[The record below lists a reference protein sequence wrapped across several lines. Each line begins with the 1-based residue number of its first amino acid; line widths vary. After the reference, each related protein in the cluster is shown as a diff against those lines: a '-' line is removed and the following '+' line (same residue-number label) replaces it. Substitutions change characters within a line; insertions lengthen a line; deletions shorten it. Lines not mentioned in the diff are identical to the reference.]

1 MNVDAA
7 TMSSPSS
14 LRFKVD
20 GLDCQNEVR
29 ALRAA
34 VGPLVGGDDKLSFN
48 TQAGVMVVTSENA
61 SSIDVIQQAVAT
73 TGMQAHLLRQRAQQP
88 LPTLLFRVEGLDCK
102 NEVAVLKREVGP
114 LVGSDAWLSFDTAKG
129 LMTVAPQRQTTV
141 EEIAGRVAA
150 TGMRASL
157 VEHDTADALLFRVH
171 GLDCKNEVAALTRE
185 LGPLVGEDK
194 LAFDTMQGMMTVA
207 PQGRARA
214 DSIEQAV
221 ARTGMRAEPWTP
233 PTVSSASLESA
244 TVPDSACGCG
254 AEVQEALS
262 PPIPTHLPGQ
272 VVFRIH
278 GMDCADEIAALK
290 REVGPLVGE
299 DKLAFDLLNGRMS
312 IDVTPDPVLEARVEK
327 AVARAGLRAE
337 PWTEGA
343 SSDAAQAEE
352 RRKQV
357 QSWLTTASGVLTA
370 LAFGVHAWL
379 GGGVIAAFEAGE
391 HGLGSTPLPSMVLY
405 AVAVLCAARYVA
417 PKAWLA
423 AKRLRPDM
431 NLLMMV
437 AVAGAIGIGAWFEAA
452 TVSFFF
458 ALALALEAW
467 SLGRARR
474 AVAALMELAPPTAR
488 VKLEDGSERDVPPA
502 EVRVGAHIIVRPGDK
517 VPLDGR
523 VAAGES
529 EVNQA
534 PITGESVPVFKAE
547 GDEVFAGTING
558 EGAIEVV
565 TTKAANDTTLAQI
578 IRMVGSAQSRRAPS
592 EQWVEKFARVYTPIV
607 MVLAVAIFLA
617 PPLLLGGAWDVW
629 FYRALV
635 LLVIACP
642 CALVI
647 STPVTIVAALAGAA
661 KQGVLVKGGTHLE
674 TPAHLKAIAMDKT
687 GTLTEGRPQVVEIVP
702 LGDRSEMELLGL
714 AAALEARSGHPIARA
729 ILAKAAELKIASE
742 PAEAVQAITGR
753 GVIGRVA
760 GREMW
765 LGSRR
770 YIEERG
776 INSTEVLQLADELSS
791 AGRTIV
797 AVGDGQE
804 VCGLVAVADAV
815 RPEAKDIVTALHR
828 AGIEHV
834 VMLTGDNRATA
845 EAIAKQTGIDEVR
858 AELLPGD
865 KVAAVEDLVR
875 RYGSVAMVG
884 DGVNDAPAMG
894 RANLGIAMGAMGSD
908 AAIETADVALMS
920 DDLSK
925 LSWLVRHSRATLAVI
940 RQNVAFSIAVK
951 LLFTALTV
959 VGLASLWGAIAAD
972 VGASLLVVL
981 NGLRLLNRDQ
991 TSTQKGGPS
1000 SGIGVSAHQQQG
1012 PSITAT
1018 VPA

>member
-1 MNVDAA
+1 MDADV
-7 TMSSPSS
+7 MSKPDS
-14 LRFKVD
+14 LCFKVD

-34 VGPLVGGDDKLSFN
+34 IGPLVGGDDKLSFN
-48 TQAGVMVVTSENA
+48 TKTGVMEVLSANA
-61 SSIDVIQQAVAT
+61 SIIDDIQRAVAT
-73 TGMQAHLLRQRAQQP
+73 TGMQAHLLGNPAQQP
-88 LPTLLFRVEGLDCK
+88 APALLFRVEGLDCK
-102 NEVAVLKREVGP
+102 NEVAALKREVGP
-114 LVGSDAWLSFDTAKG
+114 LVGGEDWLTFDTAKG
-129 LMTVAPQRQTTV
+129 LMTVAPQRLATADDITRRI
-141 EEIAGRVAA
+141 EP

-157 VEHDTADALLFRVH
+157 IADGAAETLLYRVQ

-194 LAFDTMQGMMTVA
+194 LAFDTAQGMMTVA
-207 PQGRARA
+207 PQTRAA
-214 DSIEQAV
+214 PDAIEAAV
-221 ARTGMRAEPWTP
+221 GRTGMRAERWTP
-233 PTVSSASLESA
+233 PTAPPDLLQPASMQEGA
-244 TVPDSACGCG
+244 ACGCG

-262 PPIPTHLPGQ
+262 PPVPTHLPGQ
-272 VVFRIH
+272 IVFRIH

-312 IDVTPDPVLEARVEK
+312 IDTIPDAALEARIEK
-327 AVARAGLRAE
+327 AVVRAGMRAE
-337 PWTEGA
+337 PWSEG
-343 SSDAAQAEE
+343 STSEAAQAEE
-352 RRKQV
+352 RRKRV
-357 QSWLTTASGVLTA
+357 QSWLTSASGMFAA
-370 LAFGVHAWL
+370 LGFAVHAWL
-379 GGGVIAAFEAGE
+379 AGSVIAAFEAGE
-391 HGLGSTPLPSMVLY
+391 HGVGGTPLASVILY
-405 AVAVLCAARYVA
+405 TLAVLCAIRYVA

-431 NLLMMV
+431 NLLMVV
-437 AVAGAIGIGAWFEAA
+437 AVVGAIGIGAWFEAA

-488 VKLEDGSERDVPPA
+488 VRLEDGSERDVPAA
-502 EVRVGAHIIVRPGDK
+502 EVRVGAHIIIRPGDK
-517 VPLDGR
+517 IPLDGR
-523 VAAGES
+523 IAAGES

-534 PITGESVPVFKAE
+534 PITGESVPVFKTA

-558 EGAIEVV
+558 EGALDVL
-565 TTKAANDTTLAQI
+565 TTKAASDTTLAQI

-592 EQWVEKFARVYTPIV
+592 EQWVEKFARVYTPVV

-617 PPLLLGGAWDVW
+617 PPLFLSGAWDVW
-629 FYRALV
+629 FYRSLV

-661 KQGVLVKGGTHLE
+661 KQGVLVKGGIHLE
-674 TPAHLKAIAMDKT
+674 TPARLKAIAMDKT

-702 LGDRSEMELLGL
+702 LGGRSEAEVVRL
-714 AAALEARSGHPIARA
+714 AAALEARSEHPIAHA
-729 ILAKAAELKIASE
+729 ILTKAAELKIAAE
-742 PAEAVQAITGR
+742 PAEGVQAITGR
-753 GVIGRVA
+753 GVIGRTA

-776 INSTEVLQLADELSS
+776 INSAEVLQRADALSS

-797 AVGDGQE
+797 AVGDSQE
-804 VCGLVAVADAV
+804 VWGLIAVADAI
-815 RPEAKDIVTALHR
+815 RSEAKDIVAALHS
-828 AGIEHV
+828 AGIKQI

-845 EAIAKQTGIDEVR
+845 ESIARQTGIDEVR

-894 RANLGIAMGAMGSD
+894 RASLGIAMGAMGSD

-925 LSWLVRHSRATLAVI
+925 LPWLVRHSRATLAVI

-951 LLFTALTV
+951 LLFTVLTV

-981 NGLRLLNRDQ
+981 NGLRLLSRGGGG
-991 TSTQKGGPS
+991 STGAATPTGRPS
-1000 SGIGVSAHQQQG
+1000 SVVSERLAHG
-1012 PSITAT
+1012 
-1018 VPA
+1018 